1 MVCAISGSLAAQ
13 PPSPAFS
20 TSQSIPGQQ
29 LQPGAATAEQTGLI
43 PAPGNQP
50 PAGRSSLIQ
59 VPISPTVKEL
69 KVEGQGDSVSILA
82 RDVDIRLVLGDLSD
96 ESGVNFVLAPGVTGT
111 VNTVLRDVPLW
122 QALDAILKVNGLVW
136 SQQEGIIYVSRPGAA
151 AAAGTAGEY
160 TSRGLLGQMLEVYDL
175 DYVSSAE
182 VLPVVQTLLSAAGR
196 AHPHVVD
203 IASTRQ
209 TRERLV
215 VEDFPDRQQVIAN
228 YIARID
234 LPPRQVLIEAHVL
247 QVTLNKDQ
255 RHGVNLAGLARVAGA
270 RVEVRAQGFANGDA
284 SPGFMMGVDGNDLD
298 GMLEMLKSNSYVR
311 TLAAPKVMVINGQ
324 EARIQIGSKFG
335 YFETT
340 TTQTGTFQNV
350 NFLDIGVV
358 LQVTPT
364 ITQDG
369 QVMLSVQPKVSGGRV
384 NPDTGLPEEETTEAQ
399 TTVILPDGKGMIIG
413 GLIKEQ
419 DEHSRSWIPWIG
431 EQPIIGKLFRR
442 SNDDKQRVEVVIAL
456 TPHVVPYNS
465 CIADRE
471 SRTFIQTTDTH
482 GIISGG
488 IGPYTPANEMV
499 QVRPEVINPFH
510 HRETGFDLPR
520 TDFHDAI
527 MEDAK
532 LNSGSVSTTG
542 QPPYSTAP
550 ASQTQQ
556 AELAFPQVP
565 KVPSP
570 QFQPR

>member
-1 MVCAISGSLAAQ
+1 
-13 PPSPAFS
+13 
-20 TSQSIPGQQ
+20 
-29 LQPGAATAEQTGLI
+29 
-43 PAPGNQP
+43 
-50 PAGRSSLIQ
+50 
-59 VPISPTVKEL
+59 
-69 KVEGQGDSVSILA
+69 
-82 RDVDIRLVLGDLSD
+82 
-96 ESGVNFVLAPGVTGT
+96 
-111 VNTVLRDVPLW
+111 
-122 QALDAILKVNGLVW
+122 
-136 SQQEGIIYVSRPGAA
+136 
-151 AAAGTAGEY
+151 
-160 TSRGLLGQMLEVYDL
+160 
-175 DYVSSAE
+175 
-182 VLPVVQTLLSAAGR
+182 
-196 AHPHVVD
+196 
-203 IASTRQ
+203 
-209 TRERLV
+209 
-215 VEDFPDRQQVIAN
+215 
-228 YIARID
+228 
-234 LPPRQVLIEAHVL
+234 
-247 QVTLNKDQ
+247 
-255 RHGVNLAGLARVAGA
+255 
-270 RVEVRAQGFANGDA
+270 
-284 SPGFMMGVDGNDLD
+284 
-298 GMLEMLKSNSYVR
+298 
-311 TLAAPKVMVINGQ
+311 
-324 EARIQIGSKFG
+324 
-335 YFETT
+335 
-340 TTQTGTFQNV
+340 
-350 NFLDIGVV
+350 
-358 LQVTPT
+358 
-364 ITQDG
+364 
-369 QVMLSVQPKVSGGRV
+369 MLSVQPKVSGGRV

-565 KVPSP
+565 QVPSP